1 MSTFKK
7 DYVITQGS
15 FFTVFERES
24 FQKFNKNSRNYT
36 NVVNLT
42 DSEMLITEGS
52 NMKYKISSVVS
63 YALKNNQCPIDAH
76 ERARILGHKT
86 HWINIIPTV
95 LSSTAQPPRR
105 YIKVNFDMIYN
116 FEGKYF
122 RIAEDFNNNLK
133 LIPANLN

>member
-7 DYVITQGS
+7 DYVIEHGS
-15 FFTVFERES
+15 VFTIVERES
-24 FQKFNKNSRNYT
+24 FEKFNKNSRKNT
-36 NVVNLT
+36 KMVNLT
-42 DSEMLITEGS
+42 DSEMLIIEGS

-63 YALKNNQCPIDAH
+63 YALKNNQCPIDAY
-76 ERARILGHKT
+76 ERAIMLGHKT
-86 HWINIIPTV
+86 HWINAIPTV
-95 LSSTAQPPRR
+95 LSSTTQPKRK

-133 LIPANLN
+133 LVPADLN